1 MDLAIIVAIDF
12 VYAIATLA
20 LISLGLAIVFGMMRI
35 INLAHGEFM
44 VMGSYSA
51 SVAVHHGVNIW
62 IAILIVP
69 PIAVGIIG
77 AIIERVIVRQLY
89 GRMVETMLAT
99 WGLSLFV
106 VGILT
111 MIFGDI
117 TEGVPTPLPGITI
130 GGYQT
135 SGYSLFVIALSVATM
150 GGVYVILRSSRLGLL
165 ARGTMQN
172 ADMAAALGTDTSRIY
187 AVTFAFGAA
196 LAGLAG
202 GVLAPVSGVF
212 PTIGGSYIGR
222 AFITV
227 IGGGAAPLVGTA
239 TAATLFGVINQIAT
253 FLSNPVYGEVALLL
267 AAIVLIRALPQGITG
282 RYFRE
287 KLVMKLVIT
296 GLRSNWRLVAVGVM
310 GVVLLIALPLLLDT
324 YTLLQITL
332 YAIFGILALSLAFI
346 WGYGGILCFG
356 HSAFF
361 GLGAYAYA
369 VAVINIGES
378 TAPALIAIALPA
390 ALAAALGYFMFYARI
405 SDVYVGVITLT
416 VTLIFYNV
424 INSTAGPNIISAT
437 RSLAVSTVCQMCR
450 R

>member
-1 MDLAIIVAIDF
+1 
-12 VYAIATLA
+12 
-20 LISLGLAIVFGMMRI
+20 
-35 INLAHGEFM
+35 
-44 VMGSYSA
+44 
-51 SVAVHHGVNIW
+51 
-62 IAILIVP
+62 
-69 PIAVGIIG
+69 
-77 AIIERVIVRQLY
+77 
-89 GRMVETMLAT
+89 MVETMLAT

-202 GVLAPVSGVF
+202 GALAPVSGVF

-239 TAATLFGVINQIAT
+239 TAATLFGVINQVAT

-282 RYFRE
+282 RYFR
-287 KLVMKLVIT
+287 
-296 GLRSNWRLVAVGVM
+296 
-310 GVVLLIALPLLLDT
+310 
-324 YTLLQITL
+324 
-332 YAIFGILALSLAFI
+332 
-346 WGYGGILCFG
+346 
-356 HSAFF
+356 
-361 GLGAYAYA
+361 
-369 VAVINIGES
+369 
-378 TAPALIAIALPA
+378 
-390 ALAAALGYFMFYARI
+390 
-405 SDVYVGVITLT
+405 
-416 VTLIFYNV
+416 
-424 INSTAGPNIISAT
+424 
-437 RSLAVSTVCQMCR
+437 RSL
-450 R
+450 